1 MIHHRSWKSNVRD
14 FSLDSVRFMQSYRSG
29 VYEIIVLQSFTAPEY
44 HAGKGEG
51 MPGDELNALVD
62 RKMQGEAG
70 LSAMIL
76 EHIAKDVYDRPA
88 LYGFKSEDD
97 VGEVFERYWTRIGGL
112 ADRYEDMGCGFQS
125 FLVASLRYMSRS
137 IRRKNAFQ
145 HDREETLNEDA
156 KATLDAELAIRCV
169 PMTTIRHH
177 RVFSGIPRRDDRGVS
192 ATAFRRRML
201 FICVKCAR
209 VIDDTEAM
217 GIAKALGIEED
228 ELLRTLAR
236 ARSSG
241 LGIRQRTDARRRG
254 RDAAWLRMGATSRRL
269 TREVDT
275 DTRRILMASIEKDRG
290 LYNRAV
296 RLIARSNPM
305 LSNKAVAELLGVPK
319 GTVDCGVGR
328 IMRRY
333 KALYRDQKDV

>member
-1 MIHHRSWKSNVRD
+1 MH
-14 FSLDSVRFMQSYRSG
+14 LCRSG
-29 VYEIIVLQSFTAPEY
+29 GSGFCTPKIAAPEY

-62 RKMQGEAG
+62 RKKQGEAG
-70 LSAMIL
+70 LGGVIL
-76 EHIAKDVYDRPA
+76 EHIAKDVYDRPG

-125 FLVASLRYMSRS
+125 FLVASLRYMARS
-137 IRRKNAFQ
+137 IRRKNAFRY
-145 HDREETLNEDA
+145 DREETINEDA
-156 KATLDAELAIRCV
+156 KISLDAELVFRRL
-169 PMTTIRHH
+169 PLTTVRHH
-177 RVFSGIPRRDDRGVS
+177 RVLTGFPRPDDRGIS

-201 FICVKCAR
+201 FICVKCAQ
-209 VIDDTEAM
+209 VIHDGEAE
-217 GIAKALGIEED
+217 GIAKVLGLNEK
-228 ELLRTLAR
+228 ELLSALAR
-236 ARSSG
+236 ARASG
-241 LGIRQRTDARRRG
+241 LGIRQRTEARRRG

-275 DTRRILMASIEKDRG
+275 ETRRMLVASIERDRG
-290 LYNRAV
+290 LYRRAV
-296 RLIARSNPM
+296 SLIARSNPM